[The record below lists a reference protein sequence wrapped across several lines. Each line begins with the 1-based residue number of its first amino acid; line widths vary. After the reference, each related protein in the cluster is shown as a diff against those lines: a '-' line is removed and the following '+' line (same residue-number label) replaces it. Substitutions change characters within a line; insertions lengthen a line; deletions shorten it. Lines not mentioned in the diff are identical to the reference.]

1 MIKNGIKGIIV
12 GAVTYIVS
20 FLLALVVGTCWFCWM
35 YALFNKIWPDLPMW
49 D

>member
-20 FLLALVVGTCWFCWM
+20 FLLALVGSVGM